1 MSTKT
6 NTTAAPAAKATK
18 VVTRP
23 EAKRTA
29 KPAAATKDVAAA
41 TKVKP
46 SNRSAAKVQAE
57 DAAAELAARKGA
69 KPETPR
75 AIAARERLAAK
86 QAEDAA
92 ATEAPTEQVGPT
104 SADIA
109 AMGRLDRLQA
119 AKVEAA
125 ALREW
130 KNGDRTTEMPATPVL
145 DWMSDPTNDVTKT
158 TRTAARKTVANDP
171 ERDAL
176 IEKVIREGRE
186 RGDGWWTIAG
196 TFNGLGVPTARG
208 GEWMGPTVWNHAKR
222 LGLHGTVTKGEKPAK
237 AETAKPAAKGKAKP
251 AA

>member
-158 TRTAARKTVANDP
+158 TRTAARKTVG
-171 ERDAL
+171 ERPRARRPD
-176 IEKVIREGRE
+176 REGDP
-186 RGDGWWTIAG
+186 RGPRAWRRLVDDRWHLQRPRRPHRPRWRVDGPDRVEPRQA
-196 TFNGLGVPTARG
+196 PRPAR
-208 GEWMGPTVWNHAKR
+208 
-222 LGLHGTVTKGEKPAK
+222 HGHQG
-237 AETAKPAAKGKAKP
+237 
-251 AA
+251 